1 MLPVPKARV
10 GNNPASLVFLARE
23 AVMQKADS
31 YQSMITGSQI
41 TDDDLRT
48 RVLKLVKHLTS
59 HQHVQ
64 RELMSSAMRCFT
76 EAKAKG
82 LTPDEIYKQ
91 ISRRVL
97 RQIQAML
104 LDRQL

>member
-1 MLPVPKARV
+1 
-10 GNNPASLVFLARE
+10 
-23 AVMQKADS
+23 MQKANS
-31 YQSMITGSQI
+31 YQSMIIDSQI
-41 TDDDLRT
+41 NDDDLRT

-64 RELMSSAMRCFT
+64 TELMSSAMRCLS
-76 EAKAKG
+76 EANAKG
-82 LTPDEIYKQ
+82 LASDEIYKQ
-91 ISRRVL
+91 ISRSVL